1 MEENVFQIIGGVT
14 INVDVSLKNFMFVKK
29 MIFGIL
35 LHVDVKMDRK
45 YENIQKLLWM
55 IQQLF
60 VMKL

>member
-35 LHVDVKMDRK
+35 LDVDVKMDRK

>member
-1 MEENVFQIIGGVT
+1 MEEKVFQIIGGVT

-35 LHVDVKMDRK
+35 LHVDGKMDRK

>member
-14 INVDVSLKNFMFVKK
+14 INVAVSLKNFMFVKK

-35 LHVDVKMDRK
+35 LHVDVRMDEK

-55 IQQLF
+55 IQQLY

>member
-14 INVDVSLKNFMFVKK
+14 INVAVSLKNFMFVKK

-35 LHVDVKMDRK
+35 LHVDIKIDEK

-55 IQQLF
+55 IQQLY

>member
-14 INVDVSLKNFMFVKK
+14 INVDVSLKNFMFVK
-29 MIFGIL
+29 FGIL
-35 LHVDVKMDRK
+35 LHVDGKMDRK

>member
-14 INVDVSLKNFMFVKK
+14 TNVDVSLKNFMFVKK

>member
-14 INVDVSLKNFMFVKK
+14 INVAVSLKNFMFVKK

-35 LHVDVKMDRK
+35 LHVDVKMDEK

-55 IQQLF
+55 IQQLY

>member
-35 LHVDVKMDRK
+35 LHVDGKMDRK

>member
-1 MEENVFQIIGGVT
+1 MVENVFQIIGGVT

-35 LHVDVKMDRK
+35 LHVDGKMDRK

>member
-14 INVDVSLKNFMFVKK
+14 INVAVSLKNFMFVKK
-29 MIFGIL
+29 MIFGIP
-35 LHVDVKMDRK
+35 LHVDVKMDEK

-55 IQQLF
+55 IQQLY